1 MSEKVAKP
9 NLFSSAKKVDKKENK
24 AKKQELETTPELEK
38 KLANY
43 KEAKT
48 NFKTWEG
55 KKKIAEGELKP
66 VAIEMYLKEC
76 KIQKRHIGSFL
87 LGDILVMVQDKY
99 GTLDESVA
107 EVVAENFP
115 DIIEKSTEYLFD
127 QEILAKYFNEISEA
141 LQDSEIPVEDLEKL
155 ILAKEKI
162 SVKKG
167 AINTLPTYGDKMT
180 ELFNTISP
188 QVAFK

>member
-1 MSEKVAKP
+1 MSEKVAKS
-9 NLFSSAKKVDKKENK
+9 NLFSSAKKVDKKESK
-24 AKKQELETTPELEK
+24 AKKQELETNPELEK
-38 KLANY
+38 ILTNY

-76 KIQKRHIGSFL
+76 KIQKRHIGSFR
-87 LGDILVMVQDKY
+87 LGDVLVMVQDKY
-99 GTLDESVA
+99 GTMEETVA
-107 EVVAENFP
+107 EVVAENYP
-115 DIIEKSTEYLFD
+115 EIIDKSTEYLFN
-127 QEILAKYFNEISEA
+127 QEILSKYINQISEA
-141 LQDSEIPVEDLEKL
+141 LQGADIPKEDLDKL
-155 ILAKEKI
+155 ILAEEKI

-167 AINTLPTYGDKMT
+167 AINTLPTYGDKMV
-180 ELFNTISP
+180 ELFNAISP